1 MDFGSLS
8 ESPELGFITGS
19 ATLGGDFFGNVGDLF
34 GVVDYFTGDF
44 QEALAK
50 GFMK

>member
-1 MDFGSLS
+1 MDFGSAAG
-8 ESPELGFITGS
+8 PELEFITGS
-19 ATLGGDFFGNVGDLF
+19 ADLGGDFFGNVGDLF
-34 GVVDYFTGDF
+34 GVIDYFTGTDF